1 MFKEIIIS
9 MRPKQWYKNLVLF
22 AGILFFLN
30 FFNIHMWITALF
42 SFIIFCIVS
51 GSEYIINNIMDNE
64 ADKIHIKNATFQQ
77 LQKKLNASYAFFLQL
92 LCSVWHYGSI
102 FNKYSFLRNLYNLF
116 HFNRFILII
125 LKVYCYCRCS
135 YYFIGD
141 QAQVLNLQTFNLAI
155 FFTFIL
161 VCTINLFIKV

>member
-1 MFKEIIIS
+1 MDQKLEEKMFKEIIIS

-64 ADKIHIKNATFQQ
+64 ADKIHIKNATFQ
-77 LQKKLNASYAFFLQL
+77 
-92 LCSVWHYGSI
+92 
-102 FNKYSFLRNLYNLF
+102 
-116 HFNRFILII
+116 
-125 LKVYCYCRCS
+125 
-135 YYFIGD
+135 
-141 QAQVLNLQTFNLAI
+141 
-155 FFTFIL
+155 
-161 VCTINLFIKV
+161 